1 MRINEI
7 APPGREKQ
15 VKKLKKKFDDP
26 GAPYAIAWAQHNKHG
41 KPSKKE
47 SINFNS
53 EHDEV
58 KAILDKH
65 GITKSD
71 DIEYGSAVYQDLFD
85 YFANSGEMPYGV
97 MKARDGD
104 PDQWIADRLDDLG
117 LVEIADVPT
126 QKGRDAKP
134 NVLTPRAMNVV
145 KKQIKK
151 DANKQ
156 RRADSKKAVDTDE
169 STDQVAGIGHQGLN
183 FKFKVSDLIN
193 HAKQYPVK
201 QIDPNLFKDQLA
213 GRQEDPTKSGER
225 AANAN
230 LSYPIIAVKFNDGSL
245 MVADGTHRVQKAIGM
260 GQKINARII
269 PVSDMQKFRVANL
282 SDNPTQSTQQ
292 KGKQPKVDTTGSDLA
307 ARTPSVAQAFAKGYS
322 GESVE
327 EAPFGKAVKSAIG
340 RVARRTATAVKKK
353 VGAVPGLGGLKT
365 SAQAQQSVDDVSDQV
380 WNSYLKFKATNPDEE
395 QKIAWFRKNH
405 QMDVKATIDN
415 NGDITRDEVEAGVKS
430 SLAQQQ
436 SGKVGTPTTDQQDR
450 KDVQVKLDLLKK
462 SDPTATVTTLVALKK
477 FAQDGKLDP
486 TRQQALQPLVAKI
499 ANALNNPGKANI
511 LARALQESLSSSDLS
526 KLDML
531 AREGLVNKNKVSR
544 FKTAMRMLAKDKDLP
559 ISYKDDVIEVVS
571 KLAKIITKPSVMG
584 MVRKGLKENQ
594 TTKTAQ
600 EQFKTWVNQA
610 NDIIS

>member
-1 MRINEI
+1 MKISEI

-41 KPSKKE
+41 KPKKNEGKMSDIDIDLKTLSDADFEKKYSK
-47 SINFNS
+47 S
-53 EHDEV
+53 
-58 KAILDKH
+58 KAQMQK
-65 GITKSD
+65 
-71 DIEYGSAVYQDLFD
+71 DL
-85 YFANSGEMPYGV
+85 AE
-97 MKARDGD
+97 
-104 PDQWIADRLDDLG
+104 Q
-117 LVEIADVPT
+117 DVPT

-134 NVLTPRAMNVV
+134 DVLTPRAMNVV

-156 RRADSKKAVDTDE
+156 RRADSKKAVD
-169 STDQVAGIGHQGLN
+169 
-183 FKFKVSDLIN
+183 
-193 HAKQYPVK
+193 
-201 QIDPNLFKDQLA
+201 
-213 GRQEDPTKSGER
+213 
-225 AANAN
+225 
-230 LSYPIIAVKFNDGSL
+230 
-245 MVADGTHRVQKAIGM
+245 
-260 GQKINARII
+260 
-269 PVSDMQKFRVANL
+269 
-282 SDNPTQSTQQ
+282 
-292 KGKQPKVDTTGSDLA
+292 
-307 ARTPSVAQAFAKGYS
+307 
-322 GESVE
+322 VE
-327 EAPFGKAVKSAIG
+327 EAPFGKAVKSALG
-340 RVARRTATAVKKK
+340 RVASRTATAVKKK
-353 VGAVPGLGGLKT
+353 VGAVPGLGNLKT
-365 SAQAQQSVDDVSDQV
+365 TAQAQQSVNDVSDQV

-395 QKIAWFRKNH
+395 QKISWFKKNH
-405 QMDVKATIDN
+405 QMDVKATIDQ

-430 SLAQQQ
+430 ALAQQQ
-436 SGKVGTPTTDQQDR
+436 SGKASKPTTDTQDK

-462 SDPTATVTTLVALKK
+462 SDPSANVTTLVALKK

-511 LARALQESLSSSDLS
+511 LARALQESLSQSDLS

-594 TTKTAQ
+594 TTTTAQ

-610 NDIIS
+610 DDIIS

>member
-1 MRINEI
+1 MKFSEI

-15 VKKLKKKFDDP
+15 VKALKKKFDDK

-156 RRADSKKAVDTDE
+156 RRADSKKAVD
-169 STDQVAGIGHQGLN
+169 
-183 FKFKVSDLIN
+183 
-193 HAKQYPVK
+193 
-201 QIDPNLFKDQLA
+201 
-213 GRQEDPTKSGER
+213 
-225 AANAN
+225 
-230 LSYPIIAVKFNDGSL
+230 
-245 MVADGTHRVQKAIGM
+245 
-260 GQKINARII
+260 
-269 PVSDMQKFRVANL
+269 
-282 SDNPTQSTQQ
+282 
-292 KGKQPKVDTTGSDLA
+292 
-307 ARTPSVAQAFAKGYS
+307 
-322 GESVE
+322 VE
-327 EAPFGKAVKSAIG
+327 EAPFG
-340 RVARRTATAVKKK
+340 AVKKAINKAKK
-353 VGAVPGLGGLKT
+353 VVGRVPGLGDVKT
-365 SAQAQQSVDDVSDQV
+365 KADAEANIGTVANKVWKDYLQFKQSDPDAAQV
-380 WNSYLKFKATNPDEE
+380 KG
-395 QKIAWFRKNH
+395 WFRTNH
-405 QMDVKATIDN
+405 GMDVEPDANANVGQDEITPAIKKAIAAKDSKTAATPDASPQDAK
-415 NGDITRDEVEAGVKS
+415 DIK
-430 SLAQQQ
+430 
-436 SGKVGTPTTDQQDR
+436 
-450 KDVQVKLDLLKK
+450 VKLDLLKK
-462 SDPTATVTTLVALKK
+462 SDPNASPATMVAIKK
-477 FAQDGKLDP
+477 MAAGDNIDP
-486 TRQQALQPLVAKI
+486 TRQQALQPLVSKI
-499 ANALNNPGKANI
+499 AKALNNPGKAN
-511 LARALQESLSSSDLS
+511 LLSRALAESLSQTDLS

-531 AREGLVNKNKVSR
+531 AREGMVPKNKVSR
-544 FKTAMRMLAKDKDLP
+544 FKTAMRTLAKGKDLP
-559 ISYKDDVIEVVS
+559 ISYKDDVIDVVT

-584 MVRKGLKENQ
+584 MVRKGLKE
-594 TTKTAQ
+594 
-600 EQFKTWVNQA
+600 EQQAKEKFQTWVNQG
-610 NDIIS
+610 NDFIS